1 MTEVFKV
8 IKGELDPDV
17 SLKAGWAAFAGCLR
31 KAGSGEDQISAMR
44 SAYFMGG
51 AQAFMSIDAAAKIGM
66 AELSAV
72 MNQMFK
78 DVDEE
83 MTRNASALLQDT
95 QGSA

>member
-1 MTEVFKV
+1 
-8 IKGELDPDV
+8 
-17 SLKAGWAAFAGCLR
+17 
-31 KAGSGEDQISAMR
+31 
-44 SAYFMGG
+44 
-51 AQAFMSIDAAAKIGM
+51 MSIDQAAKIGM

-83 MTRNASALLQDT
+83 MTRNAAALLDDV

>member
-1 MTEVFKV
+1 
-8 IKGELDPDV
+8 
-17 SLKAGWAAFAGCLR
+17 
-31 KAGSGEDQISAMR
+31 MR

-51 AQAFMSIDAAAKIGM
+51 AQAFMSIDAAAKIGL

>member
-1 MTEVFKV
+1 MAEVFKV
-8 IKGELDPDV
+8 IKGELDPDLT
-17 SLKAGWAAFAGCLR
+17 LKAGWTAFAGCLR
-31 KAGSGEDQISAMR
+31 EAGSGEDQIDAMR
-44 SAYFMGG
+44 SAYFMGA
-51 AQAFMSIDAAAKIGM
+51 AQSFMSIDQAAKIGM
-66 AELSAV
+66 VELSAV

>member
-1 MTEVFKV
+1 MTEIFKV
-8 IKGELDPDV
+8 IKGELDPDAT
-17 SLKAGWAAFAGCLR
+17 LKAGWAAFAGSLR
-31 KAGSGEDQISAMR
+31 EAGSGEDQISAMR

-51 AQAFMSIDAAAKIGM
+51 AQAFMSIDAAAKIGL